1 MKFETQTEFYFS
13 RFINCFLKEVYKILR
28 DSESRDISKKNKNK
42 FKWRKIED
50 KMIIYVKNE
59 KS

>member
-13 RFINCFLKEVYKILR
+13 RFINCFLKEVCKILK
-28 DSESRDISKKNKNK
+28 DSEPRDISKKNKIGSK
-42 FKWRKIED
+42 RKIED